1 MPFFDSFD
9 NIQAPMAYLIKSER
23 ICNIVV
29 SGEKNM
35 ATTSFKRKKYG
46 MVKEVKQRKVKL
58 KKPDIR
64 ELAKY
69 YRAVAKYGVWQQLDN
84 MCYAMNWW
92 EGAVAWF
99 SSNTPPGELTTAQ
112 ARKIQLAMQFRREGL
127 AAKSDKQK

>member
-1 MPFFDSFD
+1 
-9 NIQAPMAYLIKSER
+9 
-23 ICNIVV
+23 
-29 SGEKNM
+29 M

-58 KKPDIR
+58 KKPDVR
-64 ELAKY
+64 DLARY

-99 SSNTPPGELTTAQ
+99 SSNTPPGEMTTAQ
-112 ARKIQLAMQFRREGL
+112 ARKITQAMKYRKAAL
-127 AAKSDKQK
+127 TAKSDHDKILFYMNSIWLLEEL